1 MRVGGAQRAVSR
13 ASRSGPR
20 LDGKGEEASME
31 MGWAGLLAI
40 KSSSEAGVW
49 CDGHSLSQV
58 SASLCG
64 PRTDQAM
71 L

>member
-13 ASRSGPR
+13 ASRSRPG

-40 KSSSEAGVW
+40 KSSSEAGV
-49 CDGHSLSQV
+49 
-58 SASLCG
+58 
-64 PRTDQAM
+64 
-71 L
+71 